1 MIRLY
6 LDEDVHKQ
14 VALAL
19 RLRGYEVVSVHELE
33 KWNLSDEEQ
42 LSYATG
48 DNRAI
53 FTFNRGDFAKL
64 HENWLFP
71 AKVTTAL
78 SQVSN

>member
-19 RLRGYEVVSVHELE
+19 RVRGYDVVSVHELE

-42 LSYATG
+42 LAFAVSN
-48 DNRAI
+48 NRAI
-53 FTFNRGDFAKL
+53 FTFNRGDFAKIRRCPR
-64 HENWLFP
+64 NCKQRAAP
-71 AKVTTAL
+71 A
-78 SQVSN
+78 